1 MVADFAILRL
11 QTSRT
16 WLLDTAVALSD
27 HLLRSRGMAVLHPED
42 VDAEHALEVIRR
54 ELEERFDL
62 RDAGVGDPVRSKVSA
77 DLLPSNRKN
86 TCRSTSCSTGPAHRH
101 STSRHFRP
109 RSRPRRP
116 PARRWTSGRSVRSRE
131 RLLQRLVCW
140 PGCR

>member
-62 RDAGVGDPVRSKVSA
+62 RDAGVGDPFVGTLLANLLHSKEMVIKIHRIQRPQRIDA
-77 DLLPSNRKN
+77 RPDDTFDLTQDRDIPQRHGGLP
-86 TCRSTSCSTGPAHRH
+86 A
-101 STSRHFRP
+101 
-109 RSRPRRP
+109 
-116 PARRWTSGRSVRSRE
+116 E
-131 RLLQRLVCW
+131 L
-140 PGCR
+140 